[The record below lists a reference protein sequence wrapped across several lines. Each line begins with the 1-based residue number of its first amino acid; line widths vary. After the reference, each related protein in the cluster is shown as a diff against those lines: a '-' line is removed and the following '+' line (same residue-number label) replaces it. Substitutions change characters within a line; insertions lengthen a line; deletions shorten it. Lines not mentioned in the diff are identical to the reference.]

1 MKQFTT
7 AELIA
12 LRDAVTS
19 EIAAREHQINVLSAT
34 LSELINTNAPDAVI
48 ERIIEAIEIIDAATP
63 TAAEITP
70 ADEPQDDSD
79 DEPIIEPEDTDPR
92 KEFIRYARSLGYKG
106 AGFDALLTAYHRDL
120 ADQAYQQAEADC
132 RGQLTN
138 AKSRAKGY
146 NPRRFWFCN
155 RRELDAHA
163 SDELKTW
170 FDNNGRLMR
179 ADLQASILGGK
190 HYAGSGYY
198 N

>member
-63 TAAEITP
+63 IAAEIAP
-70 ADEPQDDSD
+70 DDEPAD
-79 DEPIIEPEDTDPR
+79 DEPIIERDESDAARR
-92 KEFIRYARSLGYKG
+92 KEFILHARSLGYKG

-138 AKSRAKGY
+138 PESRANGY

-170 FDNNGRLMR
+170 FDANGRLMR
-179 ADLQASILGGK
+179 ADLYASVLGGK